1 MGVTNSK
8 KYKDVA
14 FGLSGMDLENGRDGG
29 VEIVG
34 LGLWCVMDVD
44 RELTTGYYACENQ
57 EG

>member
-1 MGVTNSK
+1 MTNSK
-8 KYKDVA
+8 KYKNVA